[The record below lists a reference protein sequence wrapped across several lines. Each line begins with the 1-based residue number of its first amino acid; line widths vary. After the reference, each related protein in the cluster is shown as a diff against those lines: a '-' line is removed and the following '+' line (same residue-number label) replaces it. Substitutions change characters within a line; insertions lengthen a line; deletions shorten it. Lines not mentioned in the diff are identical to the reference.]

1 MGRPKAEIGDIYTSP
16 RNVRLLRWLRRKPHP
31 ARVVGETPD
40 GDEVACAVNITNN
53 GAWKDVLSVVRSC
66 VLLRAL
72 DKDGNELRRLE
83 LDPADPELR
92 AESEMEQALG
102 AIAKT
107 GGAVPIIS
115 VDIPKLVDNIAR
127 NMREVASEAARSN
140 ANAHKE
146 GFAAMVS
153 VVNIALGLL
162 VGVEQ
167 RLARAEDALA
177 QQTAPG
183 EGEGD
188 QRQTLAMMALQKAMG
203 PSGGG
208 NGASVDPAALLT
220 LIQKIQ
226 QQGPAESED
235 HEH

>member
-1 MGRPKAEIGDIYTSP
+1 MARPKAEIGDIYTSP

-31 ARVVGETPD
+31 SRIVGETAD
-40 GDEVACAVNITNN
+40 GDEVTCAVNVTNG

-66 VLLRAL
+66 VELRAL
-72 DKDGNELRRLE
+72 DKEGSELRRLT
-83 LDPADPELR
+83 LDPDDPEIR
-92 AESEMEQALG
+92 AESEMEQAL
-102 AIAKT
+102 AAVAKS
-107 GGAVPIIS
+107 GGTVPIIS
-115 VDIPKLVDNIAR
+115 VDLPKLVDNIAR
-127 NMREVASEAARSN
+127 NMREVGTESARANAA
-140 ANAHKE
+140 AHKE

-177 QQTAPG
+177 QQSNTP

-188 QRQTLAMMALQKAMG
+188 QRQALAMMALQKAMG
-203 PSGGG
+203 PNGG
-208 NGASVDPAALLT
+208 NGASVDPGAVLN
-220 LIQKIQ
+220 LIKTIQQ

-235 HEH
+235 E